1 MAAARA
7 VARARSRAAVA
18 RARAAAARARAS
30 AAMVVAT
37 AATGAATAAEVR
49 VVVKVAGPAATAAAM
64 AVKMGRIVD
73 TAATIPADTGRFP
86 PTMNPYTTNI
96 PKTTSRSNIA
106 LVHTSAHRS
115 RSTYLVH
122 HSTDRLP
129 SC

>member
-1 MAAARA
+1 MEKPAA
-7 VARARSRAAVA
+7 
-18 RARAAAARARAS
+18 
-30 AAMVVAT
+30 AT
-37 AATGAATAAEVR
+37 AATGVATVAEVMVVGK
-49 VVVKVAGPAATAAAM
+49 VVVKVAGPAAKAAAM
-64 AVKMGRIVD
+64 AAMAAKMGRIVD

-86 PTMNPYTTNI
+86 PTTNPYTTNI

>member
-1 MAAARA
+1 M
-7 VARARSRAAVA
+7 
-18 RARAAAARARAS
+18 AS
-30 AAMVVAT
+30 AA
-37 AATGAATAAEVR
+37 GR
-49 VVVKVAGPAATAAAM
+49 RPAATAAVKA
-64 AVKMGRIVD
+64 AVAGKTGRIAD
-73 TAATIPADTGRFP
+73 TAATIPADTDRFP

-96 PKTTSRSNIA
+96 PNMTSRSNIA